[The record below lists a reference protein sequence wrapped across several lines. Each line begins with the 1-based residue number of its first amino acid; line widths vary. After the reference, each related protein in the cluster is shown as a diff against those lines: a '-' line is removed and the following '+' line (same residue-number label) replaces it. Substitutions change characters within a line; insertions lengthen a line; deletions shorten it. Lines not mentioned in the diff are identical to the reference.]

1 MWERWG
7 IRGGSPLYQHSLSTL
22 KIQYNKCRMK
32 PSNLCRF
39 NNPNENM
46 SQYVC
51 IYHVVLN
58 YIYWNYGSFPTI
70 NKNSLNHTAQE
81 KKYCFT
87 DWLICKYKEKTLKMK
102 RIMLSTPLTLPIQ
115 RWEAA
120 QQTSML
126 SDLHH
131 LFEINVGFVCLFG
144 KWEEKHDT
152 AKIMLGSLWQ
162 NQTRITTSYCTNCK
176 TSLLRIPCL

>member
-1 MWERWG
+1 MNVTTKQTSCMWERWG
-7 IRGGSPLYQHSLSTL
+7 IRGGSPLYQHSLSAL

-131 LFEINVGFVCLFG
+131 LFEINVGFVCLSG

-152 AKIMLGSLWQ
+152 AKIMLGSL
-162 NQTRITTSYCTNCK
+162 
-176 TSLLRIPCL
+176 